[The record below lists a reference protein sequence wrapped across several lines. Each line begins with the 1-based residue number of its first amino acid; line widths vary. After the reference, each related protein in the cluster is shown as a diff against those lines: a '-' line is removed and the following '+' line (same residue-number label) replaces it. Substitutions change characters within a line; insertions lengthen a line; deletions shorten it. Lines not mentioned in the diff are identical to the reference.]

1 MFGNYDTLGGDSSG
15 ASASF
20 AATRAPES
28 EERASADQSPVIG
41 SESSGQQ
48 PDISSA
54 KDQVSAPSN
63 SQSTSSDDA
72 NTSSSETPCCGS
84 ACHELTN
91 RQLRP
96 RAKN

>member
-28 EERASADQSPVIG
+28 EERASADQNPVIG
-41 SESSGQQ
+41 SQSSGQQ
-48 PDISSA
+48 PDFLRR
-54 KDQVSAPSN
+54 
-63 SQSTSSDDA
+63 QSGLCRRRYTERVLGECQHFEP
-72 NTSSSETPCCGS
+72 ETPAAEAPAAADES
-84 ACHELTN
+84 T
-91 RQLRP
+91 LRP